1 MRNVAWESC
10 YKVLAIIFVEA
21 MDADRKSTVSSFYG
35 GRKSS
40 IDPLNALNTEYP
52 TEYPPQPAVRGRD
65 DASSFFSPGRSSM
78 DHLTG
83 ARSSA
88 GYNRNSFFHV
98 GREEPLKGGRD
109 EEKDPREDAWD
120 VYADFNNAG
129 PRYSSVFGMS
139 QSPAVGYFFPLM
151 LLCSSLLIR
160 GQLHSNRV
168 FGFPAQGRSR
178 GSRR

>member
-1 MRNVAWESC
+1 
-10 YKVLAIIFVEA
+10 

-52 TEYPPQPAVRGRD
+52 PQPAARGRD
-65 DASSFFSPGRSSM
+65 DASSFFSPDRSSM
-78 DHLTG
+78 DHLNT
-83 ARSSA
+83 RSSA
-88 GYNRNSFFHV
+88 GYNRGSFFHV

-129 PRYSSVFGMS
+129 PRYSSAFGIGMS
-139 QSPAVGYFFPLM
+139 QTPAVG
-151 LLCSSLLIR
+151 
-160 GQLHSNRV
+160 
-168 FGFPAQGRSR
+168 
-178 GSRR
+178 

>member
-1 MRNVAWESC
+1 MARAGELLRGKFAWKS
-10 YKVLAIIFVEA
+10 LPSSIIVEP

-40 IDPLNALNTEYP
+40 VDPLNTINALN

-65 DASSFFSPGRSSM
+65 DASSFFSPERSSM
-78 DHLTG
+78 DHLNGT
-83 ARSSA
+83 RSSA
-88 GYNRNSFFHV
+88 GYNRGSFFHV

-129 PRYSSVFGMS
+129 PRYSSAFGIGMN
-139 QSPAVGYFFPLM
+139 QSPAVGYLFSKMSPCL
-151 LLCSSLLIR
+151 SLLI
-160 GQLHSNRV
+160 H
-168 FGFPAQGRSR
+168 A
-178 GSRR
+178 

>member
-1 MRNVAWESC
+1 MFNSAIDGRIVAWEVRS
-10 YKVLAIIFVEA
+10 KVLQVANIIFEA

-40 IDPLNALNTEYP
+40 IDPLNAPNTD

-78 DHLTG
+78 DHLNGT
-83 ARSSA
+83 RSSA
-88 GYNRNSFFHV
+88 GYNRGSFFHV

-120 VYADFNNAG
+120 VFADFNNAG
-129 PRYSSVFGMS
+129 PRYSSAFGMS
-139 QSPAVGYFFPLM
+139 QSPAVGYFSFK
-151 LLCSSLLIR
+151 CHHVSSY
-160 GQLHSNRV
+160 
-168 FGFPAQGRSR
+168 
-178 GSRR
+178 